1 MKKIL
6 SLLLVVAMM
15 LSMTV
20 LFTACG
26 GDEGNTKAPTTAP
39 TDGPTEAPT
48 DEPAEKPTLKMVTN
62 AYFAPYEYFE
72 GNKIVG
78 IDADIA
84 AAIADKLGM
93 KLEIE
98 SVAFESIISNVNSG
112 AADFGMAGMTVNE
125 ERKQEVDFTVS
136 YATGKQMIVVAADSA
151 IQSPDDLVAYN
162 LDDDGNVIEDGT
174 VATKIGAQLGTT
186 GALYAEWDGY
196 DVTTYATANEAIIA
210 LKTGDVECVMID
222 DAPAQVFVRENTGL
236 KVLETAYVIEE
247 YAICVKKGNTA
258 LLNKINTALYELIED
273 GTVDTIIAKYI
284 KAE

>member
-6 SLLLVVAMM
+6 SLLLIAAMM

-26 GDEGNTKAPTTAP
+26 GDEVETKAPTAA
-39 TDGPTEAPT
+39 PTEAPT
-48 DEPAEKPTLKMVTN
+48 DEPATKPILKMVTN

-72 GNKIVG
+72 GDKIVG

-93 KLEIE
+93 ELQIE
-98 SVAFESIISNVNSG
+98 SVAFDSIISNVNSG
-112 AADFGMAGMTVNE
+112 AADFGMAGMTVTD
-125 ERKQEVDFTVS
+125 ERKQEVDFTMS
-136 YATGKQMIVVAADSA
+136 YATGKQMIVVTADSA
-151 IQSPDDLVAYN
+151 IQSLDDLVAYN
-162 LDDDGNVIEDGT
+162 LDDDGNVIQDGT
-174 VATKIGAQLGTT
+174 VATKIGTQLGTT

-196 DVTTYATANEAIIA
+196 DVTAYATANEAIIA

-236 KVLETAYVIEE
+236 KVLETAYIIEE
-247 YAICVKKGNTA
+247 YAICIKKGNA
-258 LLNKINTALYELIED
+258 ELLNKINTALYELIED
-273 GTVDTIIAKYI
+273 GTVDTILAKYI
-284 KAE
+284 KAQ